1 MIVPQRNTPLLTA
14 QGIKVHFPIKSG
26 FLRRVTGS
34 VKAVDGIDLTV
45 NPGETLAIVGESG
58 SGKST
63 LGRALL
69 RLGPMT
75 EGTLRWDSTM
85 DLLAMDADVLRNF
98 RRNMQMVFQDPHASL
113 NPRHTAGFLLAEP
126 LRIHALAS
134 GKELDDR
141 VDALLKSVGLS
152 PTDKSKYPH
161 QFSGG
166 QKQRLAIARAL
177 AVEPRL
183 VVADEPVSALDMSVQ
198 AQVLGLLEE
207 LKQNLGLTYIFISHD
222 LGVVRRVS
230 DRVLVMYLG
239 HVVEEADTH
248 SLFQNPVHPY
258 TQALI
263 KASTAGSGETNPP
276 LTGEIPS
283 PSNPPPGCPFQTRC
297 PKVME
302 KCRREYPSW
311 TPRDGGRVA
320 CWLNP

>member
-1 MIVPQRNTPLLTA
+1 ML
-14 QGIKVHFPIKSG
+14 
-26 FLRRVTGS
+26 
-34 VKAVDGIDLTV
+34 
-45 NPGETLAIVGESG
+45 
-58 SGKST
+58 
-63 LGRALL
+63 
-69 RLGPMT
+69 
-75 EGTLRWDSTM
+75 
-85 DLLAMDADVLRNF
+85 F
-98 RRNMQMVFQDPHASL
+98 RS
-113 NPRHTAGFLLAEP
+113 
-126 LRIHALAS
+126 
-134 GKELDDR
+134 
-141 VDALLKSVGLS
+141 
-152 PTDKSKYPH
+152 
-161 QFSGG
+161 
-166 QKQRLAIARAL
+166 
-177 AVEPRL
+177 
-183 VVADEPVSALDMSVQ
+183 EPVSALDMSVQ